1 MPIAAQSLL
10 LLQVLSMQSKN
21 KLQTLFH
28 IVQGWNRWGRS
39 PHLQGTIIVLL
50 SSLIFAFQNIVVRV
64 VLSQQAVLGVSFGGF
79 IESSVGNLL
88 LILLMRMLLVVPL
101 MAFGIGTWIYPPMWR
116 DVQKLLTESSPVLI
130 VSVLASGFL
139 LFLSLPLIFT
149 ALSVIPAGIAT
160 TLFFIY
166 PTVTVLFAWGCFG
179 DRPTPL
185 LALAIGT
192 IYAGC
197 LLTIPSSEQST
208 DNAWLGVT
216 LAILAGIVFAA
227 YTILTQICT
236 RRFRLHP
243 VPFTFSVFVTM
254 LVLAGL
260 MVGAIAFLPWLSHT
274 LPILKIAVDPSMW
287 LWLWA
292 STFVLALTA
301 IAGFLLNNIG
311 IRRIGA
317 GQAAIISASGPVFTT
332 LLGWL
337 LIQETLQDKAQAIGI
352 LLVTLWVGAIGT
364 GAMNRDS
371 RNQSS

>member
-1 MPIAAQSLL
+1 
-10 LLQVLSMQSKN
+10 MQSKN
-21 KLQTLFH
+21 KLQTLVR
-28 IVQGWNRWGRS
+28 IVQGWSKWGRS

-101 MAFGIGTWIYPPMWR
+101 MAFGIGTWIYPSMWR
-116 DVQKLLTESSPVLI
+116 DIQKQLSERNLSLI
-130 VSVLASGFL
+130 GSVLFSGLL

-149 ALSVIPAGIAT
+149 ALSLIPAGIAT

-166 PTVTVLFAWGCFG
+166 PTVTVLFAWWCFG

-197 LLTIPSSEQST
+197 LLTIPSSERST
-208 DNAWLGVT
+208 DNVWLGVT
-216 LAILAGIVFAA
+216 LAILAGIVFAS

-243 VPFTFSVFVTM
+243 VPFTFSIFVTM

-260 MVGAIAFLPWLSHT
+260 MVGAIASLPWLSHI
-274 LPILKIAVDPSMW
+274 LPILKIVVDPSMW
-287 LWLWA
+287 SWLWA
-292 STFVLALTA
+292 STIVLALTA

-317 GQAAIISASGPVFTT
+317 AQAAIISASGPVFTT

-364 GAMNRDS
+364 GAMHRDS
-371 RNQSS
+371 

>member
-1 MPIAAQSLL
+1 
-10 LLQVLSMQSKN
+10 MQSKN
-21 KLQTLFH
+21 KLQTSVL

-39 PHLQGTIIVLL
+39 PHLQGTVIVLL
-50 SSLIFAFQNIVVRV
+50 SSLILAFQNIVVRV
-64 VLSQQAVLGVSFGGF
+64 ILSQQTVLGTSFGGF

-101 MAFGIGTWIYPPMWR
+101 MAFGVGTWIYPPMWR
-116 DVQKLLTESSPVLI
+116 DIQKHLRERNLFLLG
-130 VSVLASGFL
+130 SVLASGLL
-139 LFLSLPLIFT
+139 LFLSLPLMFT
-149 ALSVIPAGIAT
+149 ALSTISAGIAT

-166 PTVTVLFAWGCFG
+166 PTVTVLFAWWCFG

-185 LALAIGT
+185 LVLAVST

-197 LLTIPSSEQST
+197 LLTIPGSEQSA
-208 DNAWLGVT
+208 DNVGLGVT
-216 LAILAGIVFAA
+216 MAVLAGIVFAA
-227 YTILTQICT
+227 YTVLTQLCT
-236 RRFRLHP
+236 QRFRLHP
-243 VPFTFSVFVTM
+243 VPFTLGVFVTM
-254 LVLAGL
+254 LILSSVT
-260 MVGAIAFLPWLSHT
+260 VGAIAFIPGLAVALPS
-274 LPILKIAVDPSMW
+274 LKIAVDAQSW

-292 STFVLALTA
+292 STVVLALTA
-301 IAGFLLNNIG
+301 ISGFLLNNIG
-311 IRRIGA
+311 IRKIGA

-337 LIQETLQDKAQAIGI
+337 LIQEALQDKAQAIGI